1 MMSPRFDATKIVSA
15 PTPLVF
21 IDTGVENIE
30 QLIEGVISTAEVFRI
45 EKTADGVEQITQVL
59 QQRLNVGS
67 VHIISHG
74 SPGCLYLGD
83 GELSLDTLNRYKPQL
98 RRWGVDN
105 ILLYGCRVAAGD
117 AGEEFIAQL
126 RQLTGAD
133 IAASKSL
140 TGAALKGGNWE
151 LEVRTGEVELAQVLT
166 GEVVA
171 SYQGVLMPGELIPVL
186 FKDINPGTGNS
197 NPSNFTVF
205 NDTLY
210 FTANDGTNGYELWKS
225 DGTQAGTVLL
235 KDINPGTGNSSPS
248 NFTVFN
254 DTLYFQANDGTNG
267 TELWKSDGTEAGTV
281 LVKDINPGTRNSF
294 PSNFTVVNDTLYFSA
309 YDDTKGTELWKL
321 IPNDINESPTDL
333 TLDNTSIDENVAP
346 GTAVGSFTT
355 TDPDTGDTFTYE
367 LVAGTGD
374 TDNAAFSV
382 SGDQLLINNSPDFET
397 QSIYNIRVRT
407 TDSGGLTYEK
417 ELTININDINEPPTN
432 LTLDNTSIDE
442 NVAPGTAVGSFTTT
456 DPDTGDTFTYELVA
470 GAGDTDN
477 AAFSVSGDQL
487 LINNSPDFET
497 QSIYNIRV
505 RTTDSGGLTYD
516 RELTINVNIEPIY
529 ATEGNDIIRGTDGP
543 NIIYGLGGSDRLYGN
558 GGDDYIDGEEGD
570 DLLYGG
576 DGNDTLIG
584 GPGSDR
590 LYGEAGD
597 DLLDGGE
604 GNDILWGG
612 DGNDTL
618 IGGPGSDRL
627 YGGPG
632 NDLFILQ
639 EGMGSDIIYNFGDGT
654 NQIQVLNA
662 GGQTLS
668 FSDLEISDRSGSTLI
683 QYEGATLATL
693 QRFIGINE
701 SHFVAAGGEYER

>member
-1 MMSPRFDATKIVSA
+1 M
-15 PTPLVF
+15 
-21 IDTGVENIE
+21 
-30 QLIEGVISTAEVFRI
+30 
-45 EKTADGVEQITQVL
+45 
-59 QQRLNVGS
+59 
-67 VHIISHG
+67 
-74 SPGCLYLGD
+74 
-83 GELSLDTLNRYKPQL
+83 
-98 RRWGVDN
+98 
-105 ILLYGCRVAAGD
+105 
-117 AGEEFIAQL
+117 
-126 RQLTGAD
+126 
-133 IAASKSL
+133 
-140 TGAALKGGNWE
+140 
-151 LEVRTGEVELAQVLT
+151 
-166 GEVVA
+166 
-171 SYQGVLMPGELIPVL
+171 
-186 FKDINPGTGNS
+186 
-197 NPSNFTVF
+197 F

-210 FTANDGTNGYELWKS
+210 FQANDDTNGTELWKS
-225 DGTQAGTVLL
+225 DGTEAGTVLV

-333 TLDNTSIDENVAP
+333 TLDNTSIDENVAA

-417 ELTININDINEPPTN
+417 ELTVNINDINESPTD

-442 NVAPGTAVGSFTTT
+442 NVAAGTAVGSFTTT

-470 GAGDTDN
+470 GTGDTDN

-693 QRFIGINE
+693 QRFIGVNE

>member
-1 MMSPRFDATKIVSA
+1 QAGT
-15 PTPLVF
+15 
-21 IDTGVENIE
+21 
-30 QLIEGVISTAEVFRI
+30 
-45 EKTADGVEQITQVL
+45 VL
-59 QQRLNVGS
+59 L
-67 VHIISHG
+67 
-74 SPGCLYLGD
+74 
-83 GELSLDTLNRYKPQL
+83 
-98 RRWGVDN
+98 
-105 ILLYGCRVAAGD
+105 
-117 AGEEFIAQL
+117 
-126 RQLTGAD
+126 
-133 IAASKSL
+133 
-140 TGAALKGGNWE
+140 
-151 LEVRTGEVELAQVLT
+151 
-166 GEVVA
+166 
-171 SYQGVLMPGELIPVL
+171 
-186 FKDINPGTGNS
+186 KDIWPGNGGS
-197 NPSNFTVF
+197 FPSNFTVF

-210 FTANDGTNGYELWKS
+210 FQANDPTNGTELWKS
-225 DGTQAGTVLL
+225 DGTQGGTVLL
-235 KDINPGTGNSSPS
+235 KDIRPGTGSSFPS

-267 TELWKSDGTEAGTV
+267 TELWKSDGTQAGTV
-281 LVKDINPGTRNSF
+281 LLKDINPGTGNSF
-294 PSNFTVVNDTLYFSA
+294 PSNFTVFNDTLYFQA
-309 YDDTKGTELWKL
+309 NDGTNGTELWKL

-333 TLDNTSIDENVAP
+333 TLDNTSIDENVAA

-367 LVAGTGD
+367 LVAGT
-374 TDNAAFSV
+374 
-382 SGDQLLINNSPDFET
+382 
-397 QSIYNIRVRT
+397 
-407 TDSGGLTYEK
+407 
-417 ELTININDINEPPTN
+417 
-432 LTLDNTSIDE
+432 
-442 NVAPGTAVGSFTTT
+442 
-456 DPDTGDTFTYELVA
+456 
-470 GAGDTDN
+470 GDTDN

-558 GGDDYIDGEEGD
+558 AGDDYIDGGEGD

-584 GPGSDR
+584 GRGSDR

-604 GNDILWGG
+604 GNDILYGG
-612 DGNDTL
+612 PGNDTL

-639 EGMGSDIIYNFGDGT
+639 EGMGSDIIYDFGDGT

-668 FSDLEISDRSGSTLI
+668 FSDLDISTRSGSTLI

-693 QRFIGINE
+693 QRFIGVNE
-701 SHFVAAGGEYER
+701 SHFVAAAIPES